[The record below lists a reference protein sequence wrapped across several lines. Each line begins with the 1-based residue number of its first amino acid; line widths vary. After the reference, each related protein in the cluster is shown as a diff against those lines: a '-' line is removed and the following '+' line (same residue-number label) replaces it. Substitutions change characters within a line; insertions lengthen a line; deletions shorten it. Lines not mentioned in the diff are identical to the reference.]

1 MKILIVDDSVFLRE
15 KLIMALYEMDNT
27 ILTREEH
34 TIDGGE
40 SAFYSFNPD
49 LVILEIDLLPE
60 SGILLL
66 RKIKESSSIAVVIIF
81 TDHATEEIKSK
92 YLEAGADYFFD
103 KCKEYREMLEV
114 IRNLV
119 IHKKLNN

>member
-15 KLIMALYEMDNT
+15 KLIKALNEMDNT

-40 SAFYSFNPD
+40 STFLSFNPD
-49 LVILEIDLLPE
+49 LVILEVDLLPE
-60 SGILLL
+60 SGITLLS
-66 RKIKESSSIAVVIIF
+66 KIKASSAISVVIIF
-81 TDHATEEIKSK
+81 TDHATEELKTK

-103 KCKEYREMLEV
+103 KCKNYKELLEV
-114 IRNLV
+114 IRSLV
-119 IHKKLNN
+119 KQHKLF